1 MMDPK
6 LVGQL
11 KSLKTHRAG
20 GSPDERWLAS
30 TRETLLMQIRNTVS
44 EEPRK
49 AGFKAFAESV
59 RLFWSPNLSR
69 MMAVPLAVLV
79 LVFGTSLSASAI
91 VSVSHDTLPGDAL
104 YEVKLVAERVSVR
117 FSGRGVRTE
126 KRVEVA
132 GRRLDEMSRL
142 AAGTDPEKEDKIAR
156 VSGLFSREM
165 SAIHKDLIALQ
176 AEKDAG
182 TAVRV
187 ALAVDAK
194 ADEYQKMFKQGV
206 FLDRPSFRLALLSLD
221 QVAVGALEILVE
233 KQSAASDVLPEARL
247 SSAVGKKIDAF
258 ASHVAVTEGSLIA
271 GTDAAA
277 GLLLTARAKVA
288 VEEAKSLLEQGD
300 FKAAVRKVSEGA
312 ALVSEAESAGPDAG
326 PADSASGTD
335 AASQSA
341 TSSSEEGPKEE

>member
-1 MMDPK
+1 MMEPK

-69 MMAVPLAVLV
+69 TMAVPLAVLV
-79 LVFGTSLSASAI
+79 LTLGAGLSASGITAI
-91 VSVSHDTLPGDAL
+91 SRDALPGGAL
-104 YEVKLVAERVSVR
+104 YEAKLLAEQVSVR
-117 FSGRGVRTE
+117 FTGRGARTE

-132 GRRLDEMSRL
+132 GRRLDEMARL
-142 AAGTDPEKEDKIAR
+142 AASADPKKEEKIAR
-156 VSGLFSREM
+156 VSSLFSKEM
-165 SAIHKDLIALQ
+165 SAIRKDLIALQ
-176 AEKDAG
+176 QEEDVEA
-182 TAVRV
+182 AVRV

-194 ADEYQKMFKQGV
+194 ADEYQKLFKQGM
-206 FLDRPSFRLALLSLD
+206 FLGRPSFRLALLSLD
-221 QVAVGALEILVE
+221 QAAVSALEILVE
-233 KQSAASDVLPEARL
+233 KHSAVSDVLPEARL
-247 SSAVGKKIDAF
+247 GAAVGKKIESF
-258 ASHVAVTEGSLIA
+258 ASRVAVTEGSLIA
-271 GTDAAA
+271 ENDDAS
-277 GLLLTARAKVA
+277 GLLLTARAKAA

-300 FKAAVRKVSEGA
+300 FRAAVRKVGEGA
-312 ALVSEAESAGPDAG
+312 ALVSEAESAGPGAG
-326 PADSASGTD
+326 PVDSASGTD

-341 TSSSEEGPKEE
+341 TSSPEEAPKQE